1 MLKCK
6 AAKSNFDFAKMVLP
20 FCFKH
25 EMFETPCIK
34 VNRKILNKSKFFQ
47 GVVLLMIEVKGLC
60 KKYANKIAINDVSF
74 SVKEGEILGFL
85 GPNGAGKST
94 TMNIITGY
102 LSADEGTV
110 TVDGEEIFENPSAVK
125 SKIGYL
131 PEIPPL
137 YPDMSVTKYLEFIF
151 ELKKIKLDKKDH
163 INEICDLLSISD
175 VKERI
180 IKNLSKGYKQ
190 RIGFAAAL
198 IGYPPVLILD
208 EPTVG
213 LDPKQIIEIR
223 EFIKK
228 LGKKHTVILSSHI
241 LSVVQAICDRV
252 VVINNGQ
259 IVADDTPKNLSDN
272 FSDKNKILFQIE
284 GDKTK
289 IRPLLL
295 EVENVN
301 KVSPGKK
308 IDENIYEFTI
318 DAGKDVNIR
327 KNIFKVCAEN
337 NCPILLIK
345 LIETNL
351 EDVFLKLT
359 KENHSSL
366 DKYEV
371 KTQDTQTQEDQ
382 I

>member
-1 MLKCK
+1 
-6 AAKSNFDFAKMVLP
+6 
-20 FCFKH
+20 
-25 EMFETPCIK
+25 
-34 VNRKILNKSKFFQ
+34 
-47 GVVLLMIEVKGLC
+47 MIEVKNLC
-60 KKYANKIAINDVSF
+60 KKYANKVALNDVSF

-102 LSADEGTV
+102 LSADNGTV
-110 TVDGEEIFENPSAVK
+110 TIDGEEIFENPSFVK

-137 YPDMSVTKYLEFIF
+137 YLDMTVVKYLEFIF
-151 ELKKIKLDKKDH
+151 ELKKIKLNKKDH

-175 VKERI
+175 VKERL

-241 LSVVQAICDRV
+241 LPEVQAICDRV

-259 IVADDTPKNLSDN
+259 IVADDTTKNLSNN
-272 FSDKNKILFQIE
+272 FSDKNKLLFHIE
-284 GDKTK
+284 GDKEQ
-289 IRPLLL
+289 IRSLLL
-295 EVENVN
+295 EIENVS
-301 KVSPGKK
+301 KVSLGKK

-318 DAGKDVNIR
+318 DASKDISIR
-327 KNIFKVCAEN
+327 RDIFKACAKAN
-337 NCPILLIK
+337 FPILLIK

-359 KENHSSL
+359 KENLKNL
-366 DKYEV
+366 DEN
-371 KTQDTQTQEDQ
+371 QEDQ
-382 I
+382 IWTP

>member
-1 MLKCK
+1 
-6 AAKSNFDFAKMVLP
+6 
-20 FCFKH
+20 
-25 EMFETPCIK
+25 
-34 VNRKILNKSKFFQ
+34 
-47 GVVLLMIEVKGLC
+47 MIEVKNLC
-60 KKYANKIAINDVSF
+60 KKYANKTALNDVSF

-102 LSADEGTV
+102 LSADNGTV
-110 TVDGEEIFENPSAVK
+110 IIDGEEIFENPSFVK

-137 YPDMSVTKYLEFIF
+137 YPDMTVVKYLEFIF
-151 ELKKIKLDKKDH
+151 DLKNIKLNKKDH
-163 INEICDLLSISD
+163 INEICDFLSISD
-175 VKERI
+175 VKERL

-190 RIGFAAAL
+190 RIGFASAL

-241 LSVVQAICDRV
+241 LSEVQAICDRV

-272 FSDKNKILFQIE
+272 FSDKNKLLFHIE
-284 GDKTK
+284 GDKEQ
-289 IRPLLL
+289 IRSLLL
-295 EVENVN
+295 GIENVN
-301 KVSPGKK
+301 NVSSGKK
-308 IDENIYEFTI
+308 IDENISEFTI
-318 DAGKDVNIR
+318 DASKDISIR
-327 KNIFKVCAEN
+327 RDIFKACAKADL
-337 NCPILLIK
+337 PILLIN

-359 KENHSSL
+359 KDNLKNLDEN
-366 DKYEV
+366 
-371 KTQDTQTQEDQ
+371 QEDQ

>member
-1 MLKCK
+1 
-6 AAKSNFDFAKMVLP
+6 
-20 FCFKH
+20 
-25 EMFETPCIK
+25 
-34 VNRKILNKSKFFQ
+34 
-47 GVVLLMIEVKGLC
+47 MIEVKNLC
-60 KKYANKIAINDVSF
+60 KKYANKTAINDVSF
-74 SVKEGEILGFL
+74 CVKEGEILGFL

-102 LSADEGTV
+102 LSADKGTV
-110 TVDGEEIFENPSAVK
+110 TIDGEEIFENPLVVK

-131 PEIPPL
+131 PEVPPL
-137 YPDMSVTKYLEFIF
+137 YPDMTVVKYLEFIF
-151 ELKKIKLDKKDH
+151 ELKKIKLNKKDH

-175 VKERI
+175 VKERL

-190 RIGFAAAL
+190 RIGFASAL

-223 EFIKK
+223 EFIKR

-241 LSVVQAICDRV
+241 LSEVQAICDRV
-252 VVINNGQ
+252 VVINNGK

-272 FSDKNKILFQIE
+272 FSDKNRILFQIE
-284 GDKTK
+284 GDKERIK
-289 IRPLLL
+289 SLILG
-295 EVENVN
+295 VENVSN
-301 KVSPGKK
+301 VSVGEK
-308 IDENIYEFTI
+308 IAENIYEFI
-318 DAGKDVNIR
+318 VDALKDINIR
-327 KNIFKVCAEN
+327 RDIFNVCAEN

-345 LIETNL
+345 LMETNL

-359 KENHSSL
+359 KDNLKNKDEN
-366 DKYEV
+366 
-371 KTQDTQTQEDQ
+371 QEGQ

>member
-1 MLKCK
+1 
-6 AAKSNFDFAKMVLP
+6 
-20 FCFKH
+20 
-25 EMFETPCIK
+25 
-34 VNRKILNKSKFFQ
+34 
-47 GVVLLMIEVKGLC
+47 MIEVKNLC
-60 KKYANKIAINDVSF
+60 KKYANKTALNDVSF

-102 LSADEGTV
+102 LSADNGTV
-110 TVDGEEIFENPSAVK
+110 TIDGKEIFENPSFVK

-137 YPDMSVTKYLEFIF
+137 YPYMTAVKYLEFIF
-151 ELKKIKLDKKDH
+151 DLKKIKLNKKDH
-163 INEICDLLSISD
+163 INEICDFLSISD
-175 VKERI
+175 VKERL

-241 LSVVQAICDRV
+241 LSEVQAICDRV

-272 FSDKNKILFQIE
+272 LSDKNKILFQIE
-284 GDKTK
+284 GDKEQIK
-289 IRPLLL
+289 SLLL
-295 EVENVN
+295 AIENIN
-301 KVSPGKK
+301 NVSLSEK
-308 IDENIYEFTI
+308 IDENIYEFI
-318 DAGKDVNIR
+318 VDAGKDINIR
-327 KNIFKVCAEN
+327 RDIFNVCAKN
-337 NCPILLIK
+337 HCPILLIK
-345 LIETNL
+345 LMETNL

-359 KENHSSL
+359 KDNL
-366 DKYEV
+366 KNNDKN
-371 KTQDTQTQEDQ
+371 QEDQ

>member
-1 MLKCK
+1 
-6 AAKSNFDFAKMVLP
+6 
-20 FCFKH
+20 
-25 EMFETPCIK
+25 
-34 VNRKILNKSKFFQ
+34 
-47 GVVLLMIEVKGLC
+47 MIEVKNLC
-60 KKYANKIAINDVSF
+60 KKYANKTALNDVSF

-102 LSADEGTV
+102 LSADNGTV
-110 TVDGEEIFENPSAVK
+110 TIDGKEIFENPSFVK

-137 YPDMSVTKYLEFIF
+137 YPYMTAVKYLEFIF
-151 ELKKIKLDKKDH
+151 DLKKIKLNKKDH
-163 INEICDLLSISD
+163 INEICDFLSISD
-175 VKERI
+175 VKERL

-241 LSVVQAICDRV
+241 LSEVQAICDRV

-272 FSDKNKILFQIE
+272 LSDKNKILFQIE
-284 GDKTK
+284 GDKEQIK
-289 IRPLLL
+289 SLLL
-295 EVENVN
+295 AIENVN
-301 KVSPGKK
+301 NVSLSEK
-308 IDENIYEFTI
+308 IDENIYEFI
-318 DAGKDVNIR
+318 VDAGKDINIR
-327 KNIFKVCAEN
+327 RDIFNVCAKN
-337 NCPILLIK
+337 HCPILLIK
-345 LIETNL
+345 LMETNL

-359 KENHSSL
+359 KDNL
-366 DKYEV
+366 KNNDKN
-371 KTQDTQTQEDQ
+371 QEDQ